1 MEETSNLHQSLDSS
15 LRDFATAFDA
25 CQSPKEALRV
35 VQDAGLTPDSAGRL
49 LYAAGQSISVQLL
62 GECLGNHGDFWKQVA
77 VSYPQNFKCFAGMD
91 IVAAIR
97 AYLYRFRLPG
107 ESAQIERI
115 VDGFARSYFHHNS
128 AESKEVVQVV
138 EYDSDDEGL
147 EVISHRSCWDEGV
160 SGWYVHQPLSGPK
173 LLPCCAH
180 CGALDGERG
189 DLVVC
194 QGCNLLHFCRKCRRT
209 ASRYGH
215 AVCGMIGYGRACVA
229 ARSAA
234 GSLGYNQQI
243 TSQRSLSGC
252 GLIEI
257 SCISERSLNWA
268 PVSPFRNEDS
278 VMVLAYAII
287 MLTTN
292 LHSAHVK
299 EKMKKHEFIK
309 QNNEVNGGGN
319 FPGDFL
325 SQVYEDIKREELK
338 VMRKAD

>member
-1 MEETSNLHQSLDSS
+1 
-15 LRDFATAFDA
+15 
-25 CQSPKEALRV
+25 
-35 VQDAGLTPDSAGRL
+35 
-49 LYAAGQSISVQLL
+49 
-62 GECLGNHGDFWKQVA
+62 
-77 VSYPQNFKCFAGMD
+77 
-91 IVAAIR
+91 
-97 AYLYRFRLPG
+97 
-107 ESAQIERI
+107 
-115 VDGFARSYFHHNS
+115 
-128 AESKEVVQVV
+128 
-138 EYDSDDEGL
+138 
-147 EVISHRSCWDEGV
+147 
-160 SGWYVHQPLSGPK
+160 
-173 LLPCCAH
+173 
-180 CGALDGERG
+180 
-189 DLVVC
+189 
-194 QGCNLLHFCRKCRRT
+194 
-209 ASRYGH
+209 
-215 AVCGMIGYGRACVA
+215 MIGYGRACVA

-243 TSQRSLSGC
+243 TSQRSLSGR
-252 GLIEI
+252 GPIEI